1 MIFCNKEVVT
11 TFKSSLDENH
21 VCFDEY
27 SHYSVCTNLLDLKNL
42 NTTGFI
48 IKLPPFFSYK
58 KLFSAVL
65 FNLAPKISKDLKIH
79 KIVKYSYKTI
89 GVWVSFARTQ
99 FNKCV

>member
-1 MIFCNKEVVT
+1 MNTVITLFV
-11 TFKSSLDENH
+11 
-21 VCFDEY
+21 
-27 SHYSVCTNLLDLKNL
+27 LLDLKNL

-48 IKLPPFFSYK
+48 IKLPPFFSHK

-99 FNKCV
+99 FNKCVLEPTEFDPGKFSQN